1 MYATGLLI
9 YQFYDVMYI
18 FHKTYLALNHHD
30 DDLKSL
36 LLQSHSY
43 RNRILQACLY
53 EVWFSFLKE
62 YEVWFSIQ

>member
-9 YQFYDVMYI
+9 YQFYDVMCI

-53 EVWFSFLKE
+53 EV
-62 YEVWFSIQ
+62 